1 VFSAALAGALDG
13 YYWKPVQSGLE
24 DETDAQAVRRL
35 SGLAAKRIL
44 PERYR
49 LTTPASP
56 HLAAAIDGAAIDP
69 ERLQL
74 PVTPHPLVVKGAGGL
89 MVPLTREL
97 TFMDVLSRWGAPLVP
112 PYCGTESRLAPSMM
126 QSPRLI

>member
-1 VFSAALAGALDG
+1 LRDAADRRHRHRYQHRQGRVLGRAHGALDD
-13 YYWKPVQSGLE
+13 YYWVQSGLE

-56 HLAAAIDGAAIDP
+56 HLAAAIDGVAIDP
-69 ERLQL
+69 ERLQ
-74 PVTPHPLVVKGAGGL
+74 
-89 MVPLTREL
+89 
-97 TFMDVLSRWGAPLVP
+97 
-112 PYCGTESRLAPSMM
+112 
-126 QSPRLI
+126 SP